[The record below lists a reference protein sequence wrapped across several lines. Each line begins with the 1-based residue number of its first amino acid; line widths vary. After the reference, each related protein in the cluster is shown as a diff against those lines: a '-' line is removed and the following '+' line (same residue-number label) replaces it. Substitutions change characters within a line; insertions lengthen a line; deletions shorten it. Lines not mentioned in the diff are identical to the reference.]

1 MSKYVINLIN
11 KEKNIATSKAKDD
24 IAFFLESKGYETLTL
39 SLFKN
44 RWDKLINTR
53 KKINTNFGSLKTGDI
68 FVLQYP
74 TYLGYRFEN
83 KLISFLKKRSVKIIV
98 VIHDLDSLRFTGKR
112 QPTLSDEIS
121 ELNRT
126 DYVIASNKIM
136 EDMLIQKG
144 LHTPTT
150 SLEIFDYFHTET
162 IFGKKRQPV
171 LNYAGNLNK
180 SQFIYDF
187 PKDTKI
193 KLFGN
198 INNENLLPSYEEYL
212 GTFPPDK
219 IGLQFKEGYGLVW
232 DGESSK
238 EIRGVYGNYMKYNN
252 PHKLSLYLSFGMPVI
267 FWRGAALAN
276 FVKEN
281 KVGILVDDLSEVSQI
296 LSEVTQENY
305 EQMCENA
312 NEISKKLTQGY
323 FIKKAIENAEEQILG

>member
-11 KEKNIATSKAKDD
+11 KEKNLATSKAKDD
-24 IAFFLESKGYETLTL
+24 VAFFLKNKGYEVLTL

-44 RWDKLINTR
+44 KWDKLINTR
-53 KKINTNFGSLKTGDI
+53 KKIHTNFGALKSGDI

-83 KLISFLKKRSVKIIV
+83 KLISFLKEKSVKIIV
-98 VIHDLDSLRFTGKR
+98 VIHDLDSLRFTNKR
-112 QPTLSDEIS
+112 QPTLLDEIR

-126 DYVIASNKIM
+126 DYVIASNEAMK
-136 EDMLIQKG
+136 DMLIQNG
-144 LHTPTT
+144 LHTATA
-150 SLEIFDYFHTET
+150 SLGIFDYYHTESLVD
-162 IFGKKRQPV
+162 KKKQPI

-187 PKDTKI
+187 PKNAKI

-198 INNENLLPSYEEYL
+198 ISDRKLLPSYEEYL

-232 DGESSK
+232 DGESSR
-238 EIRGVYGNYMKYNN
+238 EIKGAYGNYMKYNN

-276 FVKEN
+276 FVEEN
-281 KVGILVDDLSEVSQI
+281 KVGILVDSLSEVSKV
-296 LSEVTQENY
+296 LSKITQESYN
-305 EQMCENA
+305 QMCKNA
-312 NEISKKLTQGY
+312 NEVSKKITHGY
-323 FIKKAIENAEEQILG
+323 FIKKAIENAEEQILA